1 MKKKILLPGLIFT
14 VLCIGCNNSG
24 DGSASGDSTSVKS
37 DSTTI
42 RTDTGSSATIEKNP
56 STISKADSEFIIS
69 AANAGMTEVTLGNI
83 AIKNSS
89 NDKVKAFGEMM
100 VKDHTAAGDELKK
113 IASARNISV
122 PDALSEESQK
132 HVASLEK
139 KQGKEFDKA
148 YINMM
153 VEGHGKVLKE
163 FEDIQSKGSD
173 AELKAFAGKTVPVIK
188 GHLDSAK
195 SIKASIK

>member
-1 MKKKILLPGLIFT
+1 MKKKIFFSGLIFT
-14 VLCIGCNNSG
+14 ALCIGCNNSS
-24 DGSASGDSTSVKS
+24 DSSKSSDSTSVKS
-37 DSTTI
+37 DSMTMKN
-42 RTDTGSSATIEKNP
+42 DTGSSAVTEKNP
-56 STISKADSEFIIS
+56 SSVSKADSEFIMT

-100 VKDHTAAGDELKK
+100 VKDHSAAGDELKK
-113 IASARNISV
+113 IAMAANISV

-139 KQGKEFDKA
+139 MHGKDFDKA

-153 VEGHGKVLKE
+153 VEGHEKVLKE
-163 FEDIQSKGSD
+163 FEDIQAKGAD

-195 SIKASIK
+195 SIKTSMK

>member
-1 MKKKILLPGLIFT
+1 MKKKIFFSGLIFT
-14 VLCIGCNNSG
+14 ALCIGCNS
-24 DGSASGDSTSVKS
+24 SGDSSTSSDSASVKS
-37 DSTTI
+37 DNTTAT
-42 RTDTGSSATIEKNP
+42 TDTGASAAIEKNP
-56 STISKADSEFIIS
+56 STVSKADSEFVKS

-83 AIKNSS
+83 AIKNST

-113 IASARNISV
+113 IATAKNVPV

-132 HVASLEK
+132 HVASMEK
-139 KQGKEFDKA
+139 MHGKQFDKA

-153 VEGHGKVLKE
+153 VEGHGKVVKE

-173 AELKAFAGKTVPVIK
+173 AELKAFAGKTLPVIK

-195 SIKASIK
+195 SIKESIK

>member
-1 MKKKILLPGLIFT
+1 MKKKILFPGLIFT
-14 VLCIGCNNSG
+14 ALCIGCNNSG
-24 DGSASGDSTSVKS
+24 SSGTSSDSTSVKG
-37 DSTTI
+37 DSAAAK
-42 RTDTGSSATIEKNP
+42 TDTGSSATIEKNP
-56 STISKADSEFIIS
+56 STLSKDDSGFIMS
-69 AANAGMTEVTLGNI
+69 AANAGMTEVTLGNV

-89 NDKVKAFGEMM
+89 NDKVKAFGELM

-113 IASARNISV
+113 LAAARNITV

-132 HVASLEK
+132 HVASMEK
-139 KQGKEFDKA
+139 LHGKDFDKA

-163 FEDIQSKGSD
+163 FEDIQAKGSD
-173 AELKAFAGKTVPVIK
+173 AELKAFAGKTIPVIK